1 MLSPTI
7 STDAR
12 VRDLP
17 CMGARLLFS
26 WMIAHADNL
35 GRMRGEPA
43 YVRATVIPHEP
54 GATDEDVSS
63 WLRSMAELGLID
75 WYEVDGG
82 RYVQF
87 RAWARHQRLD
97 RMKKSDLPPPPVS
110 TGSPL
115 VSSGDRSVST
125 GLHWSPEVEGEV
137 EVEGEGEG
145 EREAEHEGEGERGR
159 GNGAMTSQRNTASRE
174 PNIPTPTA
182 SPHPAHCTCEVCWNV
197 PRRA

>member
-26 WMIAHADNL
+26 WMIPHADNL

-54 GATDEDVSS
+54 GLTDGDVEI
-63 WLRSMAELGLID
+63 WLAKMAELGLID

-110 TGSPL
+110 TGNRPVSTGDRP
-115 VSSGDRSVST
+115 VSSG
-125 GLHWSPEVEGEV
+125 GLKGRGSEG
-137 EVEGEGEG
+137 EGEGEG
-145 EREAEHEGEGERGR
+145 EREAEREGEGERGR
-159 GNGAMTSQRNTASRE
+159 GNGATSGDDASTANPSPGNRTE
-174 PNIPTPTA
+174 K
-182 SPHPAHCTCEVCWNV
+182 PHPERCTCQVCWARKY
-197 PRRA
+197 PGRGA